1 MAKRDKALPAAMA
14 IVPSIAAPVP
24 SLPEERH
31 NDPEFWRTQAK
42 MAKLDGRVILAN
54 EAELAAKR
62 AERRTGKA
70 PVVEEVN
77 PIDANAERQIVQ
89 AAAEREARKPVEAPF
104 VETVIPNQDPGP
116 VMASSSIQD
125 GQDES
130 PDDRKESVETP
141 VLGVPGL
148 TITNVTGELAAGQIV
163 MGVDGIETGRIV
175 EVKPAKAKRGSAGQT
190 KNAAPGRTAVS
201 NEAHGQYAT
210 KLQQVDISTAP
221 ETVKEEAPSSPVLEN
236 GLTAEEE
243 AVYQALAA
251 RRKPE
256 PKCLTVK
263 PGSITDRILAMLKDT
278 GGHSVQEI
286 SDAMGWNKPS
296 GQIIKVIRAAPFRV
310 TMTKG
315 ADGRNRYTAG

>member
-89 AAAEREARKPVEAPF
+89 AAAEREARKPVEEP
-104 VETVIPNQDPGP
+104 VETPIAAEVTTE
-116 VMASSSIQD
+116 A
-125 GQDES
+125 
-130 PDDRKESVETP
+130 P

-148 TITNVTGELAAGQIV
+148 IITNVTGELAAGQIV
-163 MGVDGIETGRIV
+163 MGADGIETGRIV
-175 EVKPAKAKRGSAGQT
+175 DVKPAKAKRVSAGQT

-210 KLQQVDISTAP
+210 KLQQVDISTAL

-251 RRKPE
+251 RRKPD
-256 PKCLTVK
+256 PKSLTVK
-263 PGSITDRILAMLKDT
+263 PGSITDRILAMLKDA

-296 GQIIKVIRAAPFRV
+296 GQIIKVIRSAPFPV
-310 TMTKG
+310 KMTKG
-315 ADGRNRYTAG
+315 ADGRNRYSAD